1 MAEVAPGG
9 GNTFVPTFSEATG
22 QIQVEFTRSPN
33 SYPVTQY
40 CKLVPVSKSTGYF
53 LSIDEEE
60 SSRLV
65 STNDFAWR
73 DGNDAPEGTQVD
85 HEFTSF
91 STNRYAQSFTLGH
104 RSVANADW
112 DVIASHARI
121 AASKAMRLR
130 SMRAATT
137 LITGANWGAAS
148 TSACNHADFGGGKL
162 DVSGAT
168 DYFIQKAFNGVVER
182 ILDNTGEAVQP
193 SDIVAIMSTNTAHQ
207 ITETEEYHTYFNG
220 SPFAANF
227 VRGTGEFNEYSL
239 LSNFFGIGGI
249 VVDTTSK
256 VTSRKGVTEV
266 RASIFEDDIAFVSR
280 PGGLMGTEGVPDFST
295 ISCMAYEDMT
305 VETMDDTWNR
315 RTRGRVVDDSAI
327 VLTAPLSGFL
337 LTDCVD

>member
-9 GNTFVPTFSEATG
+9 SNTFVPTFSEATG

-33 SYPVTQY
+33 SFPITQY
-40 CKLVPVSKSTGYF
+40 CKLIPVSKSTGYY
-53 LSIDEEE
+53 LSLDTAEA
-60 SSRLV
+60 SRIV
-65 STNDFAWR
+65 SNNDYVWR
-73 DGNDAPEGTQVD
+73 DGNDAPEGNQVD
-85 HEFTSF
+85 HDFTSF
-91 STNRYAQSFTLGH
+91 TTDRFANTFTLGH
-104 RSVANADW
+104 RSVRNADW
-112 DVIASHARI
+112 DIVAAHARV

-130 SMRAATT
+130 TKRAAEVLLTS
-137 LITGANWGAAS
+137 GNWGSAS
-148 TSACNHADFGGGKL
+148 TGTCSAIGGGKL
-162 DVSGAT
+162 DASGAS
-168 DYFIQKAFNGVVER
+168 DFFIQKAFNGVVEK
-182 ILDNTGEAVQP
+182 ILDNTGEAVSP
-193 SDIVAIMSTNTAHQ
+193 RDIVAIMGTNTAHQ
-207 ITETEEYHTYFNG
+207 ICQSAEYHTYFNG

-227 VRGTGEFNEYSL
+227 VRGAGEFDEYAL

-249 VVDTTSK
+249 VVDTTSRI
-256 VTSRKGVTEV
+256 TTRKGATET
-266 RASIFEDDIAFVSR
+266 RASMFEDDIVFVSR

>member
-33 SYPVTQY
+33 SFPVTQY
-40 CKLVPVSKSTGYF
+40 CKLVPVSKSTGYY

-65 STNDFAWR
+65 STNDFVWR
-73 DGNDAPEGTQVD
+73 DGNDAPEGGSVD

-91 STNRYAQSFTLGH
+91 TTERFAQPFTLGH
-104 RSVANADW
+104 RSVSNADW
-112 DVIASHARI
+112 DIVAAHARI

-137 LITGANWGAAS
+137 LITSGNWPS
-148 TSACNHADFGGGKL
+148 SCTSACNHSDFGGGKL
-162 DVSGAT
+162 DASTGT
-168 DYFIQKAFNGVVER
+168 NYFIQKAFNGVVER
-182 ILDNTGEAVQP
+182 ILSNTGEAVKP
-193 SDIVAIMSTNTAHQ
+193 SDIVAIMSADTAHQ

-220 SPFAANF
+220 SPFAAGF
-227 VRGTGEFNEYSL
+227 VKGAGEFDEYSL
-239 LSNFFGIGGI
+239 LSSFFGIGGI
-249 VVDTTSK
+249 VVDTTTK
-256 VTSRKGVTEV
+256 ITSRKGATTT
-266 RASIFEDDIAFVSR
+266 RSSIFEDDIAFVSR

-295 ISCMAYEDMT
+295 ITCMAYEDMT